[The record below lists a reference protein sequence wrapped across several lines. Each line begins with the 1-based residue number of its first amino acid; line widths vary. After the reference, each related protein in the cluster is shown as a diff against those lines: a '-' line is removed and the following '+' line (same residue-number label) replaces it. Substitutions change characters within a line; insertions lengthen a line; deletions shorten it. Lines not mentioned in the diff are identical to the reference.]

1 MKDMAIEIDGLAKG
15 FVRHAAGERQL
26 PVLAN
31 FSLGVAAGEC
41 IALAGPSGIGKSTV
55 LRCLYG
61 SYRPQGGSIRIAHE
75 GALVELV
82 GAAPWLMR
90 AVRRRTLGYV
100 SQFLRLIPRVP
111 ALRVVSEPMIDR
123 GLGEREAERRAGA
136 MLERLNIPSRLWD
149 LPPSTFSGGEQ
160 QRVNLARALA
170 PNYPVLL
177 LDEPTAALD
186 AGNRAAVIE
195 LIKEARQRGA
205 AMIGIFHDRPVR
217 DAVADRLIEMGRS
230 EQAA

>member
-1 MKDMAIEIDGLAKG
+1 MSETAIEIDGLSKG

-26 PVLAN
+26 PVLGG
-31 FSLGVAAGEC
+31 FSLAVAAGEC
-41 IALAGPSGIGKSTV
+41 VALAGPSGVGKSTV

-61 SYRPQGGSIRIAHE
+61 SYRPDAGSLRVRHD
-75 GALVELV
+75 GAPVELV
-82 GAAPWLMR
+82 GAPPWLVR

-111 ALRVVSEPMIDR
+111 ALRVVAEPLLDAGVIEDA
-123 GLGEREAERRAGA
+123 AERRAGA

-149 LPPSTFSGGEQ
+149 LPPATFSGGEQ

-170 PNYPVLL
+170 PAYPLLL

-186 AGNRAAVIE
+186 AGNRAVVVE
-195 LIKEARQRGA
+195 LIREARQRGA

-217 DAVADRLIEMGRS
+217 DAVADRVLEMGAHER
-230 EQAA
+230 AA